1 MKNEKK
7 QAKINRKKQ
16 VKTWLIRIFAILLVA
31 FMLVGT
37 CYYTIWAL
45 FA

>member
-1 MKNEKK
+1 MKNDKA
-7 QAKINRKKQ
+7 QAKTNRKKQ
-16 VKTWLIRIFAILLVA
+16 FKTWMVRIFAILLVA

>member
-1 MKNEKK
+1 MKTEKTHSK
-7 QAKINRKKQ
+7 ANRKKKI
-16 VKTWLIRIFAILLVA
+16 KTWTIRILAILLIA
-31 FMLVGT
+31 FMLVGS

>member
-1 MKNEKK
+1 MKNEKTH
-7 QAKINRKKQ
+7 AKINRKKQ
-16 VKTWLIRIFAILLVA
+16 IKTWLIRIFAILLVA
-31 FMLVGT
+31 FMLVGS